1 MKLLHLK
8 AQGVH
13 GYLEFDVDFREDVNF
28 FAGLNG
34 SGKTSALNLIM
45 ALLTPSVDKLLEMRF
60 SHASLV
66 GLCCVIRSE
75 N

>member
-1 MKLLHLK
+1 MKLLHFK

-13 GYLEFDVDFREDVNF
+13 GYLDFDVDFRHDVNF

-45 ALLTPSVDKLLEMRF
+45 ALLTP
-60 SHASLV
+60 
-66 GLCCVIRSE
+66 
-75 N
+75 